1 MPRIKLTLKEKELA
15 FCLNRIEQYWMLL
28 LDKNTKRK
36 LVGKRFKM
44 VQDKLLEW
52 EEILYDI
59 LDQNT

>member
-1 MPRIKLTLKEKELA
+1 MPHQKLNKKEKELA

-36 LVGKRFKM
+36 LVGKRFKL

-52 EEILYDI
+52 EEVLYDI
-59 LDQNT
+59 LDRYT